1 MFFFYYGGDKLN
13 KLIIVGAG
21 GHGRCCLDIAREKYD
36 EIIFLDDGLAAQTVN
51 DCKVVGKISDMK
63 TLFPEYLDIF
73 IAVGNNTF
81 RKQLFN
87 QAKEI
92 GYNIITLISNEAT
105 VSKYASIKQGS
116 VIFPHAVIEPNAMI
130 GNNCII
136 CANATINHDA
146 IIHDDCLIYSNTVI
160 RPNVIIHELTRI
172 GSNCTVTFGKEI
184 EEGSD
189 IKDGEVVI

>member
-36 EIIFLDDGLAAQTVN
+36 EIIFLDDGLVGQTVN
-51 DCKVVGKISDMK
+51 DCKVVGKINEMK
-63 TLFPEYLDIF
+63 ALFPEYLDIF
-73 IAVGNNTF
+73 IAVGNNAF

-87 QAKEI
+87 QAKEM

-116 VIFPHAVIEPNAMI
+116 VIFPHAVIEPNVMI

-146 IIHDDCLIYSNTVI
+146 IIHDNCLIYSNTVI

-189 IKDGEVVI
+189 IKDGKVVI

>member
-36 EIIFLDDGLAAQTVN
+36 EIIFLDDGLVGQTVN
-51 DCKVVGKISDMK
+51 DCKVVGKINEMK

-73 IAVGNNTF
+73 IAVGNNAF

-136 CANATINHDA
+136 CANDTINHDA

-189 IKDGEVVI
+189 IKDGKVVI

>member
-36 EIIFLDDGLAAQTVN
+36 EIIFLDDGLVGQTVN
-51 DCKVVGKISDMK
+51 DCKVVGKINEMK

-73 IAVGNNTF
+73 IAVGNNAF

-130 GNNCII
+130 GNNCIV

-146 IIHDDCLIYSNTVI
+146 IIHDNCLIYSNTVI
-160 RPNVIIHELTRI
+160 RPNVIIYGLTRI

-189 IKDGEVVI
+189 IKDGKVVI

>member
-36 EIIFLDDGLAAQTVN
+36 EIIFLDDGLVDQTVN
-51 DCKVVGKISDMK
+51 DCKVVGKINEMK
-63 TLFPEYLDIF
+63 ALFPEYLDIF
-73 IAVGNNTF
+73 IAVGNNAF

-92 GYNIITLISNEAT
+92 GYNIITLISNEAI

-130 GNNCII
+130 GSNCIV

-146 IIHDDCLIYSNTVI
+146 IIHDNCLIYSNTVI

>member
-36 EIIFLDDGLAAQTVN
+36 EIIFLDDGLVDQTVN
-51 DCKVVGKISDMK
+51 DCKVVGKINEMK
-63 TLFPEYLDIF
+63 ALFPEYLDIF
-73 IAVGNNTF
+73 IAVGNNAF

-130 GNNCII
+130 GSNCII

-160 RPNVIIHELTRI
+160 RPNVIIHGLTRI

>member
-36 EIIFLDDGLAAQTVN
+36 EIIFLDDGLVDQTVN
-51 DCKVVGKISDMK
+51 DCKVVGKINEMK
-63 TLFPEYLDIF
+63 TLFPEDLDIF
-73 IAVGNNTF
+73 IAVGNNAF

-130 GNNCII
+130 GNNCIV

>member
-36 EIIFLDDGLAAQTVN
+36 EIIFLDDGLVDQTVN
-51 DCKVVGKISDMK
+51 DCKVVGQINDMK
-63 TLFPEYLDIF
+63 ALFPEYLDIF
-73 IAVGNNTF
+73 IAVGNNAF

-92 GYNIITLISNEAT
+92 GYNIITLISNEAI

-116 VIFPHAVIEPNAMI
+116 VIFPHAVIEPNVMI
-130 GNNCII
+130 GNNCIV

>member
-36 EIIFLDDGLAAQTVN
+36 EIIFLDDGLVGQTVN
-51 DCKVVGKISDMK
+51 DCKVVGKINEMK
-63 TLFPEYLDIF
+63 VLFPEYLDIF
-73 IAVGNNTF
+73 IAVGNNAF
-81 RKQLFN
+81 RKKLFN

-130 GNNCII
+130 GSNCII

-146 IIHDDCLIYSNTVI
+146 IIHDNCLIYSNTVI

>member
-1 MFFFYYGGDKLN
+1 MN

-87 QAKEI
+87 
-92 GYNIITLISNEAT
+92 S
-105 VSKYASIKQGS
+105 SKR
-116 VIFPHAVIEPNAMI
+116 NR
-130 GNNCII
+130 
-136 CANATINHDA
+136 
-146 IIHDDCLIYSNTVI
+146 L
-160 RPNVIIHELTRI
+160 
-172 GSNCTVTFGKEI
+172 
-184 EEGSD
+184 
-189 IKDGEVVI
+189 

>member
-36 EIIFLDDGLAAQTVN
+36 EIIFLDDGLVGQTVN
-51 DCKVVGKISDMK
+51 DCKVVGKTNEMK

-73 IAVGNNTF
+73 IAVGNNAF

-130 GNNCII
+130 GSNCII

>member
-36 EIIFLDDGLAAQTVN
+36 EIICLDDGLVGQTVN
-51 DCKVVGKISDMK
+51 DCKVVGKINEMK

-73 IAVGNNTF
+73 IAVGNNAF

-130 GNNCII
+130 GSNCII
-136 CANATINHDA
+136 CANDTINHDA

-172 GSNCTVTFGKEI
+172 GSNCTITFGKEI
-184 EEGSD
+184 KEGSD

>member
-1 MFFFYYGGDKLN
+1 MN
-13 KLIIVGAG
+13 KLIIIGAG

-36 EIIFLDDGLAAQTVN
+36 EIIFLDDGLVGQTVN
-51 DCKVVGKISDMK
+51 DCQVVGKLNEMK
-63 TLFPEYLDIF
+63 KLFPEYLDIF
-73 IAVGNNTF
+73 IAVGNNAF
-81 RKQLFN
+81 RKQLHD

-92 GYNIITLISNEAT
+92 GYNIITLVSNKAT
-105 VSKYASIKQGS
+105 VSKYATIKQGS
-116 VIFPHAVIEPNAMI
+116 VIFPHAVIEPNARI

-136 CANATINHDA
+136 CANATVNHDA

-172 GSNCTVTFGKEI
+172 GSNCTITFGKEI
-184 EEGSD
+184 KEGSD

>member
-1 MFFFYYGGDKLN
+1 MN

-36 EIIFLDDGLAAQTVN
+36 EIIFLDDGLAGQTVN
-51 DCKVVGKISDMK
+51 DCKVVGKISEMK
-63 TLFPEYLDIF
+63 ALFPEYLDIF

-116 VIFPHAVIEPNAMI
+116 VIFPYAVIEPNAMI

-146 IIHDDCLIYSNTVI
+146 IIHDDCLINTGSIVRSSVI
-160 RPNVIIHELTRI
+160 LSEKVHISSRCIIAKSLDENSFIH
-172 GSNCTVTFGKEI
+172 
-184 EEGSD
+184 
-189 IKDGEVVI
+189 DGEVVI

>member
-1 MFFFYYGGDKLN
+1 MFFFYYGGDKLD

-36 EIIFLDDGLAAQTVN
+36 EIIFLDDGLVGQTVN
-51 DCKVVGKISDMK
+51 DCKVVGKINEMK

-73 IAVGNNTF
+73 IAVGNNAF

-130 GNNCII
+130 GNNCIV

-146 IIHDDCLIYSNTVI
+146 IIHDNCLIYSNTVI
-160 RPNVIIHELTRI
+160 RPNVIIHGLTRI

-189 IKDGEVVI
+189 IQDGEVVI

>member
-36 EIIFLDDGLAAQTVN
+36 EIIFLDDGLAGQTVN

-73 IAVGNNTF
+73 IAVGNNAF

-105 VSKYASIKQGS
+105 VSKYASIKQVTVS
-116 VIFPHAVIEPNAMI
+116 FVQMLQSIMMQSFMMI
-130 GNNCII
+130 VSFIQI
-136 CANATINHDA
+136 Q
-146 IIHDDCLIYSNTVI
+146 
-160 RPNVIIHELTRI
+160 
-172 GSNCTVTFGKEI
+172 
-184 EEGSD
+184 
-189 IKDGEVVI
+189 

>member
-1 MFFFYYGGDKLN
+1 MS
-13 KLIIVGAG
+13 KLIIIGAG

-36 EIIFLDDGLAAQTVN
+36 EIIFLDDGLVGHTVN
-51 DCKVVGKISDMK
+51 DCQVVGKLNEMK
-63 TLFPEYLDIF
+63 KLFPEYLDIF
-73 IAVGNNTF
+73 IAVGNNAF
-81 RKQLFN
+81 RKQLHN

-116 VIFPHAVIEPNAMI
+116 VIFPHAVIEPNAKI

-136 CANATINHDA
+136 CANATVNHDA

-160 RPNVIIHELTRI
+160 RPKVIIHELTRI
-172 GSNCTVTFGKEI
+172 GSNCTITFVKEI
-184 EEGSD
+184 KEGSD
-189 IKDGEVVI
+189 IKDEEVVI

>member
-1 MFFFYYGGDKLN
+1 MN

-36 EIIFLDDGLAAQTVN
+36 EIIFLDDGLADQTVN
-51 DCKVVGKISDMK
+51 NCKVVGKISDMK

-92 GYNIITLISNEAT
+92 GYNITTLISNEAT

-136 CANATINHDA
+136 CANVT
-146 IIHDDCLIYSNTVI
+146 IIHDDCLIYLNTVI
-160 RPNVIIHELTRI
+160 RPHVIIYELTRI

>member
-36 EIIFLDDGLAAQTVN
+36 EIIFLDDGLVGQTVN
-51 DCKVVGKISDMK
+51 DCKVVGKINEMK
-63 TLFPEYLDIF
+63 VLFPEYLDIF
-73 IAVGNNTF
+73 IAVGNNAF

-116 VIFPHAVIEPNAMI
+116 VIFPHAVIEPNARI

-146 IIHDDCLIYSNTVI
+146 IIHDNCLIYSNTVI
-160 RPNVIIHELTRI
+160 RPNVIINELTRI
-172 GSNCTVTFGKEI
+172 GSNCTITFGKEV
-184 EEGSD
+184 EESSD

>member
-36 EIIFLDDGLAAQTVN
+36 EIIFLDDGLVGQTVN
-51 DCKVVGKISDMK
+51 DCKVVGKINEMK
-63 TLFPEYLDIF
+63 ALFPEYLDIF
-73 IAVGNNTF
+73 IAVGNNAF

-130 GNNCII
+130 GSNCII

-160 RPNVIIHELTRI
+160 RPNVIIHELARI
-172 GSNCTVTFGKEI
+172 GSSCTVTFGKEI

>member
-1 MFFFYYGGDKLN
+1 MN

-36 EIIFLDDGLAAQTVN
+36 EIIFLDDGLVGQTVN
-51 DCKVVGKISDMK
+51 DCKVVGKINEMK
-63 TLFPEYLDIF
+63 ALFPEYLDIF
-73 IAVGNNTF
+73 IAVGNNAF
-81 RKQLFN
+81 RKKLFN

-92 GYNIITLISNEAT
+92 GYNIITLISNEAI

-116 VIFPHAVIEPNAMI
+116 VIFPHAVIEPNVMI
-130 GNNCII
+130 GNNCIV

-146 IIHDDCLIYSNTVI
+146 IIHDNCLIYSNTVI
-160 RPNVIIHELTRI
+160 RPNVIIHGLTRI

-189 IKDGEVVI
+189 IKDGKVVI

>member
-1 MFFFYYGGDKLN
+1 MN

-36 EIIFLDDGLAAQTVN
+36 EIIFLDDGLVGQTVN
-51 DCKVVGKISDMK
+51 DCKVIGNINEMK
-63 TLFPEYLDIF
+63 ALFPEYLDIF
-73 IAVGNNTF
+73 IAVGNNVF
-81 RKQLFN
+81 RKQLYN

-116 VIFPHAVIEPNAMI
+116 VIFPHAVIEPNVMI
-130 GNNCII
+130 GNNCIV

-146 IIHDDCLIYSNTVI
+146 IIRDACLIYSNTVI

>member
-36 EIIFLDDGLAAQTVN
+36 EIIFLDDGLVGQTVN
-51 DCKVVGKISDMK
+51 DCKVVGKINEMK
-63 TLFPEYLDIF
+63 AFFPEYLDIF
-73 IAVGNNTF
+73 IAVGNNAF

-130 GNNCII
+130 GNNCIV

-160 RPNVIIHELTRI
+160 RPNVIIHGLTRI

-189 IKDGEVVI
+189 IKDGKVVI

>member
-1 MFFFYYGGDKLN
+1 MN

-36 EIIFLDDGLAAQTVN
+36 EIIFLDDGLVGQTVN
-51 DCKVVGKISDMK
+51 DCKVVGKINEMK
-63 TLFPEYLDIF
+63 ALFPEYLDIF
-73 IAVGNNTF
+73 IAVGNNAF

-130 GNNCII
+130 GNNCIV

-146 IIHDDCLIYSNTVI
+146 IIHDDCLINTGSIVRPSVI
-160 RPNVIIHELTRI
+160 LSEKVHISSRCVIAKSLDENSFIHD
-172 GSNCTVTFGKEI
+172 GK
-184 EEGSD
+184 
-189 IKDGEVVI
+189 VVI

>member
-36 EIIFLDDGLAAQTVN
+36 EIFFLDDGLVDQTVN
-51 DCKVVGKISDMK
+51 DCKVVGKINEMK
-63 TLFPEYLDIF
+63 ALFPEYLDIF
-73 IAVGNNTF
+73 IAVGNNAF

-92 GYNIITLISNEAT
+92 GYNIITLISNEAI

-116 VIFPHAVIEPNAMI
+116 VIFPHAVIKPNVMI
-130 GNNCII
+130 GNNCIV

-146 IIHDDCLIYSNTVI
+146 IIHDNCLIYSNTVI
-160 RPNVIIHELTRI
+160 RPNVIIHELKRI

-189 IKDGEVVI
+189 IKDGKVVI

>member
-1 MFFFYYGGDKLN
+1 MN

-160 RPNVIIHELTRI
+160 RPNVIIYELTRI

-189 IKDGEVVI
+189 IKDGKVVI

>member
-36 EIIFLDDGLAAQTVN
+36 EIIFLDDGLVGQTVN
-51 DCKVVGKISDMK
+51 DCKVVGKINEMK
-63 TLFPEYLDIF
+63 AFFPEYLDIF
-73 IAVGNNTF
+73 IAVGNNAF

-130 GNNCII
+130 GNNCIV

-189 IKDGEVVI
+189 IKDGKVVI

>member
-36 EIIFLDDGLAAQTVN
+36 EIIFLDDGLVGQTVN
-51 DCKVVGKISDMK
+51 DCKVVGKINEMK
-63 TLFPEYLDIF
+63 AFFPEYLDIF
-73 IAVGNNTF
+73 IAVGNNAF

-92 GYNIITLISNEAT
+92 GYNIITLISNEAI

-130 GNNCII
+130 GSNCIV

-146 IIHDDCLIYSNTVI
+146 IIHDNCLIYSNTVI

-189 IKDGEVVI
+189 IKDGKVVI

>member
-36 EIIFLDDGLAAQTVN
+36 EIIFLDDGLVGQTVN
-51 DCKVVGKISDMK
+51 DCKVVGKINEMK

-73 IAVGNNTF
+73 IAVGNNAF

-130 GNNCII
+130 GNNCIV

-146 IIHDDCLIYSNTVI
+146 IIHDNCLIYSNTVI
-160 RPNVIIHELTRI
+160 RPNVIIHGLTRI

-189 IKDGEVVI
+189 IQDGEVVI

>member
-36 EIIFLDDGLAAQTVN
+36 EIIFLDDGLVGQTVN
-51 DCKVVGKISDMK
+51 DCKVVGKINEMK
-63 TLFPEYLDIF
+63 ALFPEYLDIF
-73 IAVGNNTF
+73 IAVGNNAF

-87 QAKEI
+87 QVKEI

-116 VIFPHAVIEPNAMI
+116 VIFPHAVIEPNVMI
-130 GNNCII
+130 GNNCIV